1 MQKEGLVF
9 SFLAVS
15 RHIMRLFHLPV
26 TFFHPRPGKGS
37 DKKIRFAGKRSVAV
51 VTEISLYM
59 IFIMSILFEMNG
71 TADRTAHIFI
81 DERYFIAK
89 QKRLKIFD
97 H

>member
-1 MQKEGLVF
+1 MIEKKICF
-9 SFLAVS
+9 A
-15 RHIMRLFHLPV
+15 
-26 TFFHPRPGKGS
+26 GKGS
-37 DKKIRFAGKRSVAV
+37 MAV

-59 IFIMSILFEMNG
+59 IFVMSVLFEMNG

-81 DERYFIAK
+81 DERYFIAE